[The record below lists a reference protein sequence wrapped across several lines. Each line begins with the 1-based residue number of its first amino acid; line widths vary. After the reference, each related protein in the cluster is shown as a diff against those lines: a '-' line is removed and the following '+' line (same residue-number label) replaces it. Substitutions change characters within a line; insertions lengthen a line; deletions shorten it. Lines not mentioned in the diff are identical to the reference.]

1 MDRVARMHTSVQ
13 SIPFLRSILHDYRKF
28 RWFFWENADVIN
40 WLFLLVALAHFL
52 LATESPIFPVF
63 SD

>member
-28 RWFFWENADVIN
+28 RWFFWENTDVIN
-40 WLFLLVALAHFL
+40 WFFLTAARVK
-52 LATESPIFPVF
+52 FP
-63 SD
+63 